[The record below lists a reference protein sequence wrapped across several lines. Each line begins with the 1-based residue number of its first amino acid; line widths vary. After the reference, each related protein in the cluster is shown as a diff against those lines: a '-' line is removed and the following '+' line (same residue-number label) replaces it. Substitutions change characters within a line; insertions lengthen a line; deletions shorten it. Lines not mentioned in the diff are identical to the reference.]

1 MKDFLKILAIWIV
14 IVFVGLFF
22 FGDFF
27 LSGRHIY
34 ASALVFSLV
43 PALITLLFCRQW
55 EELGQLRDRVE
66 KLEGT
71 PSQEKEAGAEPGGQE
86 AEQPESEAKKP

>member
-55 EELGQLRDRVE
+55 EELEQLRDRVK
-66 KLEGT
+66 KLEEQLSPAG
-71 PSQEKEAGAEPGGQE
+71 EAGSGEGGE
-86 AEQPESEAKKP
+86 EERP

>member
-43 PALITLLFCRQW
+43 PALITLLY
-55 EELGQLRDRVE
+55 GRD
-66 KLEGT
+66 
-71 PSQEKEAGAEPGGQE
+71 
-86 AEQPESEAKKP
+86 